1 MRDSQQ
7 LTYQQIVVVDGRNQ
21 LVSAKLA
28 SPLSLPQSV
37 GLMEKLLQQFQSL
50 VRLNA
55 LVVNLDGFMQQLLL
69 QLLSALQSI

>member
-21 LVSAKLA
+21 SVSAKLA
-28 SPLSLPQSV
+28 SLLSLPQSV

-55 LVVNLDGFMQQLLL
+55 LVANLDDFMQQLSL
-69 QLLSALQSI
+69 QQLSALQSI